1 MDVTKKIREI
11 DEKTLPPRLHA
22 VLKRANRRI
31 RRILFF
37 RGMISFLVAG
47 LIVLLTLM
55 AIDAVVVIYQPFV
68 RCLLSGVGGCVVAY
82 VAIRHGLLPSMRR
95 FSLTRIAALIEQR
108 HPELEE
114 RLSSAIELLAM
125 EGGEARGSEELVA
138 LIAAS
143 AEADADTLTLERD
156 FSTRTV
162 KPRFFIAGALAS
174 GLAVLFLLWPFHV
187 KLLALRALLPL
198 AEFDNVFGSSL
209 LVTPGAVCVQAGDA
223 LEVDV
228 HVPAG
233 MSDDAYLLRC
243 RQMHWWTREVSERMR
258 RLPAA
263 QTNSAA
269 RTYRHVFPAVH
280 ESFSYRVRC
289 GYALTRHYRV
299 QVVEKPAVTVDRITY
314 TYPAYT
320 GRPAWIQ
327 TNALGEI
334 QALVGTEIAIQG
346 RLSRPDLQATLNL
359 KTTTIPLGQTNRVA
373 VAWSFPLRAG
383 MDTQWAID
391 LLDPRGFPYTPTFY
405 PLRAIADRPPVLTW
419 VQPEKSPIRVART
432 APVAF
437 SFRAN
442 DDYGVTNIV
451 LLLARNDET
460 AKELRRWPSMQPD
473 QEPESWSC
481 SDVLDLSALALEG
494 VWKVR
499 LQIRVEDAVPPELGG
514 PHVVTSAERVIELDD
529 QARRLES
536 QHYQALSKQVDETL
550 RDVMEKMRKTERLS
564 QELRSRVDQHQEL
577 KASDQEKLDQ
587 VRRELANHDERLAT
601 LSDELKA
608 TAFDPLA
615 AKLEALR
622 QLQMAD
628 ARKTA
633 EAAAM
638 TSQEKQPD
646 QIRAVEKKIEDLLLS
661 ADDVMRDARQFAEK
675 LDKLAALDELATQQ
689 AQLAK
694 QAQAAQATEQ
704 KQSWRAEQERV
715 RQRLTQQ
722 VLERPEEQLQGML
735 QREKKLAAL
744 GDTVA
749 KLRQEQQAV
758 AQETQRKNPQE
769 ADQMAQQQT
778 RVAKD
783 VAQAYQKAD
792 DLRTDFQR
800 LGQQAQQVQ
809 HPLERARQE
818 LNQAQQ
824 QTREAARQLEAPR
837 GWKPNA
843 DQLRQR
849 KEEWQRRQE
858 ESVRQLE
865 RAEQAVQQARQDL
878 EKALTQQREKMAEPR
893 ERGMRP
899 DDVAALKQQ
908 RAEIQSLAQAAQA
921 AGEQQRALYEKQ
933 GEAIEKKM
941 RRDERGQQPDIAALR
956 AEVEPLQKEQQAVQQ
971 QAESL
976 ANRTEAVKNNM
987 ERMNRLPEA
996 IKQPLRQVANELN
1009 MSRQRANEAAA
1020 SLRDQPQNPHESY
1033 WRQSEAAKGFERSV
1047 AALEQTDRRL
1057 AALIDAEEAEAR
1069 EQAEALQR
1077 ANEPPKLRDAADE
1090 MREAARQAEAARR
1103 IQERQQRGQKPDD
1116 DEEGAAAE
1124 PVMQSAGEHAAQA
1137 ADALREMVQRAA
1149 EQLQVPVD
1157 QLPSGQL
1164 AQMRRSNGSS
1174 HDTQRP
1180 ASAVTNPQRLSAQ
1193 VRAQIPDAEW
1203 FKLRGD
1209 AQSQAM
1215 GDRIQRV
1222 APEYRELV
1230 RRYFLELSKERE
1242 P

>member
-1 MDVTKKIREI
+1 MDVTKKIREV
-11 DEKTLPPRLHA
+11 KGKALPPRLHA

-37 RGMISFLVAG
+37 RGVISVLAAG
-47 LIVLLTLM
+47 LIVLFTVM
-55 AIDAVVVIYQPFV
+55 AIDAVVVVYQPFV
-68 RCLLSGVGGCVVAY
+68 RCLLSGLGGCVVAY
-82 VAIRHGLLPSMRR
+82 VAVRHWLLPSLRR

-125 EGGEARGSEELVA
+125 EGGEARGSDELVA
-138 LIAAS
+138 LIAS
-143 AEADADTLTLERD
+143 TAEADADTLTLEHD

-174 GLAVLFLLWPFHV
+174 ALVVLFLLWPFHM

-198 AEFDNVFGSSL
+198 AELDNVFGSSL
-209 LVTPGAVCVQAGDA
+209 LVTPGTVCLQAGDA
-223 LEVDV
+223 LAVEV

-258 RLPAA
+258 RLPVA

-327 TNALGEI
+327 TNAIAEI
-334 QALVGTEIAIQG
+334 QALAGTQIALQG
-346 RLSRPDLQATLNL
+346 RVSRPDLQATLNM
-359 KTTTIPLGQTNRVA
+359 KTATLPLAKTNRIA
-373 VAWSFPLRAG
+373 VSWSFPLRAG
-383 MDTQWAID
+383 TDTQWGID
-391 LLDPRGFPYTPTFY
+391 LLDPRGFPYVPTFY
-405 PLRAIADRPPVLTW
+405 PLRAIADRPPALTW
-419 VQPEKSPIRVART
+419 VQPEKSPVRVART

-437 SFRAN
+437 AFRVN

-451 LLLARNDET
+451 LLLARNDDA
-460 AKELRRWPSMQPD
+460 AKEVRRWPCIQSDP
-473 QEPESWSC
+473 EPESWSC
-481 SDVLDLSALALEG
+481 SDVLDLSTLALDG
-494 VWKVR
+494 VAKVR
-499 LQIRVEDAVPPELGG
+499 IQIRVEDAVPPELGG
-514 PHVVTSAERVIELDD
+514 PHVVTSTERVIELDD

-536 QHYQALSKQVDETL
+536 QRYQALSKQVDETL

-577 KASDQEKLDQ
+577 KASGQEKLDQ
-587 VRRELANHDERLAT
+587 VRRELANEDERLAT
-601 LSDELKA
+601 LADAMKA

-628 ARKTA
+628 ARTTA
-633 EAAAM
+633 ERAAM
-638 TSQEKQPD
+638 AAQEKQPE
-646 QIRAVEKKIEDLLLS
+646 QVRAVEKKIEDLLLA
-661 ADDVMRDARQFAEK
+661 ADEALRDARQFAEK

-689 AQLAK
+689 EQLAK
-694 QAQAAQATEQ
+694 QAQTAEASAQ
-704 KQSWRAEQERV
+704 KQSWRSDQERV

-735 QREKKLAAL
+735 QREKQLAAL

-749 KLRQEQQAV
+749 KLRQEQQTV

-769 ADQMAQQQT
+769 AQQMAQEQA
-778 RVAKD
+778 RVAKE
-783 VAQAYQKAD
+783 VAQTQQKAE

-818 LNQAQQ
+818 LSQAQH
-824 QTREAARQLEAPR
+824 QTREAARQLETPR

-849 KEEWQRRQE
+849 KEEGQRRQE

-878 EKALTQQREKMAEPR
+878 TKALEQQREKMAER
-893 ERGMRP
+893 ERQGLNP
-899 DDVAALKQQ
+899 DHTAELKQQ
-908 RAEIQSLAQAAQA
+908 RAEVQALAQTART

-933 GEAIEKKM
+933 GDVIKKKEQ
-941 RRDERGQQPDIAALR
+941 RDERGQKPDLAALR
-956 AEVEPLQKEQQAVQQ
+956 AEVEPLHKEQQAVQQ
-971 QAESL
+971 QAEAL
-976 ANRTEAVKNNM
+976 ANRTEAVKNSM
-987 ERMNRLPEA
+987 ERIPRLPEA
-996 IKQPLRQVANELN
+996 IKQPLRQVASELN
-1009 MSRQRANEAAA
+1009 MARQRAGEAAA

-1033 WRQSEAAKGFERSV
+1033 WRQSEAAKGLERSV
-1047 AALEQTDRRL
+1047 ASLEQADRRL
-1057 AALIDAEEAEAR
+1057 ASLIDAAEAEAR

-1103 IQERQQRGQKPDD
+1103 VQERQQRGQKSED
-1116 DEEGAAAE
+1116 DEDNQAPE
-1124 PVMQSAGEHAAQA
+1124 PLMQAAGEHANQA
-1137 ADALREMVQRAA
+1137 ADALRAMVQRAA

-1157 QLPSGQL
+1157 QLPSGLL
-1164 AQMRRSNGSS
+1164 AQLQRSNGASR
-1174 HDTQRP
+1174 DTQRP
-1180 ASAVTNPQRLSAQ
+1180 APAAAHVQRLSEQ
-1193 VRAQIPDAEW
+1193 LRTQIPDAEW